1 MSIEKSP
8 VADYPRDAHVLYQ
21 EQIRR
26 LTEGDAVDISN
37 LRKIEVNLQHIE
49 EKQSAAKVI
58 FLYEDHT
65 LGNSLRHVL
74 MQNPNVITAGYNV
87 PHPLEPKMMLQ
98 VSTKGYAPDVVAEG
112 LEELAVL
119 CENLAGNFNGAVL
132 EAMQG
137 GGGGGKKSKKNKNED
152 ASP

>member
-37 LRKIEVNLQHIE
+37 LRKIEVNLQHME

-132 EAMQG
+132 EAIQ
-137 GGGGGKKSKKNKNED
+137 GGGGKKGKKNKNED